1 MTLISEAVG
10 LCVRKSMYF
19 ENSIVFSDFQNFK
32 YLLDAINF
40 RIKNG
45 FLKVAGKQ

>member
-1 MTLISEAVG
+1 ML
-10 LCVRKSMYF
+10 RKSMYF

-40 RIKNG
+40 RIKKYG
-45 FLKVAGKQ
+45 FLKVAGKQW